1 MLADRDK
8 LNDLGLRRF
17 AKDFDNVE
25 SQYLNLIYDPVHNR
39 VVEKWVYEKTINL
52 MDWTCT
58 ICGSPIL
65 VDKSRNDVENFVC
78 EKCREKYN
86 NKSPI
91 VDIRILTSRTRMFKY
106 MEDKLY
112 EELEDK
118 LKGGK

>member
-8 LNDLGLRRF
+8 LNELGLRRF

-25 SQYLNLIYDPVHNR
+25 SQYLNLIYDPVHSR
-39 VVEKWVYEKTINL
+39 VVGEGVYEKTINL
-52 MDWTCT
+52 MDWTCA

-112 EELEDK
+112 EQLEYK
-118 LKGGK
+118 LRGVK

>member
-8 LNDLGLRRF
+8 LNELGLRRF

-52 MDWTCT
+52 RDWTCA

-65 VDKSRNDVENFVC
+65 VDKNRNDVENFVC

-106 MEDKLY
+106 IENKLY